1 VAFLRTLRSFR
12 LQLFDSGQ
20 EVTRNASDETG
31 SRLKE
36 ITKNNCCETR
46 RYRLDPGLT
55 RFPKLTTTHTGGFE
69 PETNSKNDRFSI
81 MDQQSSWRAFPFHSM
96 PIITQLA

>member
-1 VAFLRTLRSFR
+1 
-12 LQLFDSGQ
+12 LQLFDSDQ
-20 EVTRNASDETG
+20 EVIRNASDETG

-36 ITKNNCCETR
+36 ITKNNRYETR
-46 RYRLDPGLT
+46 SYRFDPGPT
-55 RFPKLTTTHTGGFE
+55 RFLKLTMANTGGFE
-69 PETNSKNDRFSI
+69 PETNPKNDRFNI